1 MNILFVHY
9 GSFSSNSINHI
20 GPFAAELKKQG
31 HEVAIALPELD
42 ASFRYFPYHE
52 VPVYSYEDI
61 LDNPNR
67 FDGKPPEIIHA
78 WTPREIVRQ
87 FVDKLRQFVSARCV
101 IHLEDDEMAIRKPS
115 DEATGSNLDRIDP
128 LHGSWF
134 METADAFTIII
145 DSLKED
151 VPHSKPIHVLS
162 PGFDT
167 RSARSNPIL
176 PYTKKTFGI
185 PEAFKIVAYPGAASG
200 ANSQDLTDLFL
211 GIYILNTH
219 GTPTIL
225 LKTGFPDLNLRK
237 SLPDEALC
245 WIRDVGFLER
255 NQVWR
260 LIELADLVIQPGR
273 LNSYNE
279 KRLPSKLPDFLS
291 LGKPVITSRA
301 NLGKKLIDREQAL
314 ILKESTAEEI
324 AARCQE
330 LFSDAALSRK
340 LATGGKEAAE
350 EWFDL
355 TKNAKGLASFYQQ
368 TAERGS
374 GTTTKAPGSQLDSAI
389 EALENT
395 LEPIEKPS
403 AETLRLVD
411 YLKKVRDTD
420 DSQRPL
426 SKSSSQA
433 QIEMQVYFPQAP
445 ELLELGSIR
454 LWYTEQKRQSVT
466 VPFTP
471 PLDFEWLRID
481 PGQYPGTYIL
491 KSWSILDANRKP
503 LFRWEPGKD
512 NAVTCQV
519 NGMTEG
525 PITDDG
531 QEFWGLTHDPQ
542 LLFAPL
548 PKITVSDIR
557 WLTIEFMATE
567 IESPLNKP
575 LKLRRR
581 PSKREEAIEKRTNE
595 RIDALLATLE
605 RRQSF
610 ALRLADRF
618 KKR

>member
-31 HEVAIALPELD
+31 YDVAIALPELD
-42 ASFRYFPYHE
+42 TSFRYFPYHE
-52 VPVYSYEDI
+52 VPVYSYED
-61 LDNPNR
+61 LLEDPNR
-67 FDGKPPEIIHA
+67 FSGKPPEIIHA
-78 WTPREIVRQ
+78 WTPREIIRQ
-87 FVDKLRQFVSARCV
+87 FVDELRQKVSAPYI

-115 DEATGSNLDRIDP
+115 DGATGSNLDRTDP

-134 METADAFTIII
+134 METADAFTVII

-151 VPHSKPIHVLS
+151 VPPGKPTHVLS
-162 PGFDT
+162 PGFDK
-167 RSARSNPIL
+167 RSARNNPIL
-176 PYTKKTFGI
+176 PFTKKTFGI
-185 PEAFKIVAYPGAASG
+185 PEEFKIIVYPGAASG
-200 ANSQDLTDLFL
+200 ANSQDLEDLL
-211 GIYILNTH
+211 LAIHILNTH

-225 LKTGFPDLNLRK
+225 LKTGFPDLKIRK
-237 SLPDEALC
+237 SLPDDARS

-273 LNSYNE
+273 INHYNE

-291 LGKPVITSRA
+291 LGKPVITSQA
-301 NLGKKLIDREQAL
+301 NLGNLLIDREQAL

-330 LFSDAALSRK
+330 LFSDPALARK
-340 LATGGKEAAE
+340 LATAGKEFAQ

-355 TKNAKGLASFYQQ
+355 SNNTKGLAAFYQRILE
-368 TAERGS
+368 TSSESIA
-374 GTTTKAPGSQLDSAI
+374 KAPGSQLDSAI
-389 EALENT
+389 EALDKA
-395 LEPIEKPS
+395 LAPIEKPT
-403 AETLRLVD
+403 AATLMLGE
-411 YLKKVRDTD
+411 YLKKARNMDAP
-420 DSQRPL
+420 QRSG
-426 SKSSSQA
+426 SKSPIQA

-445 ELLELGSIR
+445 EILELGSIR
-454 LWYTEQKRQSVT
+454 LWYPEQNRQTIT
-466 VPFTP
+466 VPFNP
-471 PLDFEWLRID
+471 PLDLDWLRID

-503 LFRWEPGKD
+503 LFHWKPVKD
-512 NAVTCQV
+512 NPVTCQV

-548 PKITVSDIR
+548 PKITLSDVR
-557 WLTIEFMATE
+557 WLTIEFIATE
-567 IESPLNKP
+567 IESPLSKP
-575 LKLRRR
+575 LKLKRR
-581 PSKREEAIEKRTNE
+581 PSKREEALKIRTQE
-595 RIDALLATLE
+595 RIDALLAKLE
-605 RRQSF
+605 RRGSF
-610 ALRLADRF
+610 FLRLADRF
-618 KKR
+618 KKG

>member
-42 ASFRYFPYHE
+42 TSFRYFPYHE
-52 VPVYSYEDI
+52 VPVFSYEDL

-67 FDGKPPEIIHA
+67 FGGRPPEIIHA
-78 WTPREIVRQ
+78 WTPREVIRQ
-87 FVDKLRQFVSARCV
+87 FVDKLRQGVSAPYI
-101 IHLEDDEMAIRKPS
+101 IHLEDDEMAIRTTS
-115 DEATGSNLDRIDP
+115 DGATGSNLDRTDP

-151 VPHSKPIHVLS
+151 VPPTKPTHVLS

-167 RSARSNPIL
+167 RSARNNPIL
-176 PYTKKTFGI
+176 PFTKKTFGI
-185 PEAFKIVAYPGAASG
+185 PEAYKIIVYPGGASG
-200 ANSQDLTDLFL
+200 ANNQDLEDLL
-211 GIYILNTH
+211 LAIHILNTH

-225 LKTGFPDLNLRK
+225 LKTGFPDLKLRM
-237 SLPDEALC
+237 SLPDGARN
-245 WIRDVGFLER
+245 WIRDVGFIER

-273 LNSYNE
+273 VNNYNE

-291 LGKPVITSRA
+291 LGKPVITTQA
-301 NLGKKLIDREQAL
+301 NLGKILIDREQAL

-330 LFSDAALSRK
+330 LFSDSALSRK
-340 LATGGKEAAE
+340 LAVGGKEFAHK
-350 EWFDL
+350 WFDL
-355 TKNAKGLASFYQQ
+355 NNNTKGLAAFYQQ
-368 TAERGS
+368 TLETSSETIG
-374 GTTTKAPGSQLDSAI
+374 KAPGSQLDRAI
-389 EALENT
+389 EALDKA
-395 LEPIEKPS
+395 LAPIEKPTT
-403 AETLRLVD
+403 ATLRLGD
-411 YLKKVRDTD
+411 YLKKVRNKNDP
-420 DSQRPL
+420 QRPV
-426 SKSSSQA
+426 SKSPIQA

-445 ELLELGSIR
+445 EILELGSIR
-454 LWYTEQKRQSVT
+454 IWYPEQNRQSII
-466 VPFTP
+466 VPFKP
-471 PLDFEWLRID
+471 PLDFDWLRID

-503 LFRWEPGKD
+503 LFSWKPGKG
-512 NAVTCQV
+512 NPVSCQV

-525 PITDDG
+525 PITEDG

-548 PKITVSDIR
+548 PDITLSDVQ
-557 WLTIEFMATE
+557 WLAIEFIATE
-567 IESPLNKP
+567 IESPLSKP
-575 LKLRRR
+575 LKLKRR
-581 PSKREEAIEKRTNE
+581 PSTREEAIQIRTHE
-595 RIDALLATLE
+595 RIDALLVKLE
-605 RRQSF
+605 RRRSF
-610 ALRLADRF
+610 FLRLTDRF